1 MTTSTDEKIGIVIGT
16 TEALQKQVGSL
27 TESVNTLSESVAVM
41 ANTQAQMQKTQQE
54 SVEMQRKHQANAE
67 SISHLL
73 NRSDSAE
80 EKIEALEVAVEK
92 NTGFRRRWQ
101 ETFRDI
107 RRPLISVVV
116 VALVGLVAGAIVAAV

>member
-1 MTTSTDEKIGIVIGT
+1 
-16 TEALQKQVGSL
+16 
-27 TESVNTLSESVAVM
+27 
-41 ANTQAQMQKTQQE
+41 
-54 SVEMQRKHQANAE
+54 MQRKHQANAE